1 MTPQLERRAVAFIR
15 TVANRCCSCM
25 HRSEENCRNC
35 TSSWAN
41 EIMSEYERD
50 AKVAIKQETDYSL
63 QARRVRILD
72 ILRAAGRPL
81 LAADIDISDI
91 ASTSL
96 KEWTLRRMLRVG
108 QIARVPNDDRED
120 RRRIYRYFIP
130 ENPNTNS
137 RSKSK

>member
-1 MTPQLERRAVAFIR
+1 MR
-15 TVANRCCSCM
+15 
-25 HRSEENCRNC
+25 RSEENCRNC

-50 AKVAIKQETDYSL
+50 AKVAVKQETDYSL

-81 LAADIDISDI
+81 LAAEINLSDI

-120 RRRIYRYFIP
+120 RRRIYLYFIP